1 MALSDTQI
9 LELVRSE
16 ERNAIGLGDE
26 SSELSKQR
34 TQSLD
39 YYNGD
44 MDDLPPEQG
53 MSKVV
58 SRDVFEVVEGALP
71 EIIDIFTSTDNAM
84 EFTPVGEEDVEAAR
98 QETDVVNHVF
108 YEENNGFMLLYTFI
122 KDGLLSKTGYTKTF
136 YEDLQTDEE
145 ERYFGIDDDTLA
157 TLEADEDV
165 EIKETETTTE
175 KKLLQVIDPVT
186 AQPTQQEVE
195 VKTHDVV
202 LIRKTDR
209 SGVRVISLAPE
220 EVSVSRQTVNIQD
233 ANFVRHEPSNITRGD
248 LIEMGISEEVVM
260 SLPKSTQN
268 VTTEAEK
275 QARDTIE
282 EDETKQSNI
291 NRVNQFVDVADN
303 YIRMDVDE
311 DGKPELWHVMTGGKQ
326 DSKLLVKER
335 IERIPIASW
344 TPIPLTHKFFGF
356 SLADTIADI
365 QRIKT
370 FFTRSAVD
378 NSAFQNNQRPII
390 STDQETDTTID
401 DVLRNR
407 PGQPVRVKGNAQTA
421 IATMPNNNI
430 SAEMLNLVNY
440 FDQVKQNRTGVTDI
454 GQGLDPD
461 SLNQAS
467 ATATGFT
474 GLMDKSML
482 RLKLV
487 AKIFAETGLKDTFC
501 NIHWALQKFQDKEK
515 AIQLRGE
522 WVNVN
527 PSEWKQR
534 TNMRINV
541 GLGSGSKSQ
550 QVGMLNNTLQ
560 NQILAMQQGTNQT
573 DMGKINFTLRR
584 ISELSGLGDG
594 DQFYNRVDSDTPA
607 PQAPPDAA
615 AIAAQAKAQKDASDT
630 QIDQQEL
637 QLKAQD
643 QEFDQAFKIEELR
656 VKAQIEMA
664 KISGKSDQIQI
675 EASLKSR
682 QLDVEA
688 FLKNKELDQEA
699 EIEGSKLGSGMAE
712 KIGANIRIGGD
723 QL

>member
-1 MALSDTQI
+1 MALSDMEI

-58 SRDVFEVVEGALP
+58 SRDVFEVIEGALP

-84 EFTPVGEEDVEAAR
+84 EFTPVGEDDVEGAK

-108 YEENNGFMLLYTFI
+108 YQENDGFMLLYTFI

-136 YEDLQTDEE
+136 YEDLETDEE

-157 TLEADEDV
+157 TLEANDDI
-165 EIKETETTTE
+165 EIKEKETTTE
-175 KKLLQVIDPVT
+175 KKILEIPNPATQKID
-186 AQPTQQEVE
+186 EIE
-195 VKTHDVV
+195 SIKSKHDVV

-209 SGVRVISLAPE
+209 SGVKVISLPPE

-248 LIEMGISEEVVM
+248 LIEMGISREVVM
-260 SLPKSTQN
+260 SLPKSSQN
-268 VTTEAEK
+268 VSTESEK

-282 EDETKQSNI
+282 EDETKQSNS
-291 NRVNQFVDVADN
+291 NKVNQFVDVADN
-303 YIRMDVDE
+303 YIRMDADE
-311 DGKPELWHVMTGGKQ
+311 DGKPELWHVMTAGKE
-326 DSKLLVKER
+326 DSKLLEKER

-356 SLADTIADI
+356 SMADMIADI

-390 STDQETDTTID
+390 SKDQETDTTID

-407 PGQPVRVKGNAQTA
+407 PGQPVRVKGDARSA
-421 IATMPNNNI
+421 IGTMPNDNI
-430 SAEMLNLVNY
+430 SGEMLNLVNY
-440 FDQVKQNRTGVTDI
+440 FDEVKQNRTGVTDI

-515 AIQLRGE
+515 AIELRGE

-541 GLGSGSKSQ
+541 GLGSGSKAQ
-550 QVGMLNNTLQ
+550 QVAMLQNTLQ
-560 NQILAMQQGTNQT
+560 NQIGAMQQGTNQT

-584 ISELSGLGDG
+584 LAELGGLGDG
-594 DQFYNRVDSDTPA
+594 DQFYNLVSSDTPP
-607 PQAPPDAA
+607 PQPQPDAA
-615 AIAAQAKAQKDASDT
+615 AIKAQADAQKDAADT
-630 QIDQQEL
+630 QNDQQEL
-637 QLKAQD
+637 QLKAQK
-643 QEFDQAFKIEELR
+643 QEFDQGFQIEELR
-656 VKAQIEMA
+656 INSELKAQELGL
-664 KISGKSDQIQI
+664 KGTQIQI
-675 EASLKSR
+675 EATLKDK
-682 QLDVEA
+682 QLDSEA
-688 FLKNKELDQEA
+688 FLKNKELDLEA
-699 EIEGSKLGSGMAE
+699 EIEGTKFGTDAAKE
-712 KIGANIRIGGD
+712 IGANIRLGGD
-723 QL
+723 RI